1 MNEQVQEI
9 RYLVGEAWKGEYN
22 PATTYGN
29 ANVVQDPTGL
39 SVYRS
44 LKPGNVGHPL
54 TDANWWFCIINLSSI
69 KAESDRIAALNT
81 AIAQD
86 EALRVAA
93 EQQRAQAEQGRVNA
107 EAGRVSAEQGRV
119 SAEQGRVSA
128 EQSRVSAE
136 SGRAAAEQ
144 QRVSKEQ
151 QRQSNEQ
158 TRITQEQSRVLA
170 EDQRAVNEENR
181 QAIFSEDHQQAVAD
195 HEQAASDHTRAN
207 SDHET
212 ATSDHGQM
220 TDLVNRADADHTAIE
235 SALTIASADHEQAGN
250 DHTRAAQDHTTAA
263 ADHTQ
268 AGQDH
273 TQADADH
280 TIAAADHQQ
289 AVQDHDTATEDHTTY
304 AGNVL
309 AAQTAAENAASS
321 AATSMQQATAAAG
334 SAAQTEQYVH
344 DIMTAMENL
353 PDGQAVSAQV
363 AVNTAAIGT
372 KASQTDL
379 TAEINRAETAEAQIR
394 ADLSTMNSVLT
405 LEANSNPAFKV
416 SNHAAAEAYI
426 GAMGGYGLIIKDG
439 KAYAAK
445 LNGDWSGFIDG
456 TPITDASKF
465 ETMIHV
471 PKCNFKGNGKTLTFG
486 GLTPI
491 DGGKSFDS
499 PEWVGAYEMYVDGN
513 NKGHSRPGVAPAHS
527 KTMSQFWA
535 CAQALGTEFGLA
547 NYQFFCLINALFQAK
562 YGNLNSQA
570 IIGAGGQTSA
580 WDSWRNVPMGLTKAL
595 GDGSGR
601 VLYNDE
607 NVGDQYAVKLFGFED
622 LWGKLWEFRPGIR
635 YYMDGNVRHA
645 VVYPGN
651 QVSNTAEGRDISGV
665 LASAS
670 GQYATQMLLGEYW
683 DMICQAVGGG
693 DTTYYCDGYWAAAG
707 GELLYVGGLASYF
720 ARCGVAFSSSDH
732 GFSISWANLGSRLAF
747 YGTPQIVSGAELLAM
762 AD

>member
-1 MNEQVQEI
+1 
-9 RYLVGEAWKGEYN
+9 
-22 PATTYGN
+22 
-29 ANVVQDPTGL
+29 
-39 SVYRS
+39 
-44 LKPGNVGHPL
+44 
-54 TDANWWFCIINLSSI
+54 
-69 KAESDRIAALNT
+69 
-81 AIAQD
+81 
-86 EALRVAA
+86 
-93 EQQRAQAEQGRVNA
+93 
-107 EAGRVSAEQGRV
+107 
-119 SAEQGRVSA
+119 
-128 EQSRVSAE
+128 
-136 SGRAAAEQ
+136 
-144 QRVSKEQ
+144 
-151 QRQSNEQ
+151 
-158 TRITQEQSRVLA
+158 
-170 EDQRAVNEENR
+170 
-181 QAIFSEDHQQAVAD
+181 
-195 HEQAASDHTRAN
+195 
-207 SDHET
+207 
-212 ATSDHGQM
+212 
-220 TDLVNRADADHTAIE
+220 
-235 SALTIASADHEQAGN
+235 
-250 DHTRAAQDHTTAA
+250 
-263 ADHTQ
+263 
-268 AGQDH
+268 
-273 TQADADH
+273 
-280 TIAAADHQQ
+280 
-289 AVQDHDTATEDHTTY
+289 
-304 AGNVL
+304 
-309 AAQTAAENAASS
+309 
-321 AATSMQQATAAAG
+321 
-334 SAAQTEQYVH
+334 
-344 DIMTAMENL
+344 MTAMENL

-363 AVNTAAIGT
+363 AVNTAA
-372 KASQTDL
+372 
-379 TAEINRAETAEAQIR
+379 IR

-445 LNGDWSGFIDG
+445 LNGDWSGFMDG

-601 VLYNDE
+601 VLYNDA

-635 YYMDGNVRHA
+635 YYMDGDVRHA

-707 GELLYVGGLASYF
+707 GELLYVGGYAADF
-720 ARCGVAFSSSDH
+720 ARCGVASSGSDD
-732 GFSISWANLGSRLAF
+732 GFSVSWSNIGSRLAF

>member
-29 ANVVQDPTGL
+29 ANIVQDPTGL

-44 LKPGNVGHPL
+44 LQPGNVGHPL

-93 EQQRAQAEQGRVNA
+93 EHQRAQAEHGRVNA

-128 EQSRVSAE
+128 EQSRVNAE
-136 SGRAAAEQ
+136 FGRVAAEQ
-144 QRVSKEQ
+144 QRVTKEH

-158 TRITQEQSRVLA
+158 ARITQEQSRVLA

-181 QAIFSEDHQQAVAD
+181 QAIFSEDHQQAV
-195 HEQAASDHTRAN
+195 Q
-207 SDHET
+207 DHET
-212 ATSDHGQM
+212 AT
-220 TDLVNRADADHTAIE
+220 
-235 SALTIASADHEQAGN
+235 
-250 DHTRAAQDHTTAA
+250 
-263 ADHTQ
+263 
-268 AGQDH
+268 
-273 TQADADH
+273 
-280 TIAAADHQQ
+280 
-289 AVQDHDTATEDHTTY
+289 EDHNAY

-334 SAAQTEQYVH
+334 SAAQTEQYVQ

-445 LNGDWSGFIDG
+445 LNGDWSGFMDG

-570 IIGAGGQTSA
+570 IIGAGGQTNA

-601 VLYNDE
+601 VLYNDA

-635 YYMDGNVRHA
+635 YYMDGDVRHA

-665 LASAS
+665 LASAG

-693 DTTYYCDGYWAAAG
+693 DTTYYCDGYWAATG
-707 GELLYVGGLASYF
+707 GELLYVGGRAAYF
-720 ARCGVAFSSSDH
+720 ALFGVASSGSDD
-732 GFSISWANLGSRLAF
+732 GFSVSRTYFGSRLAF
-747 YGTPQIVSGAELLAM
+747 YGTPQIVSGAELLSM